1 MTATESAGNPG
12 GGTPPAKGM
21 SGGAK
26 VLIGCA
32 IAFVVVAGAGAVAV
46 GGGAWFLGKKAQEF
60 TGSAERHAEATA
72 TLEQLHSRY
81 PFEPPADRAVTA
93 RQADAFLR
101 VSDDAWERARP
112 AWEELERRSERAND
126 RGRAGLGDMM
136 AGLSGIHEVTM
147 ALAESLE
154 AQKMSPR
161 EYVWTGLALQHAY
174 RYLDDPEAG
183 EHIPSANL
191 ELARR
196 HRDRIA
202 QITEED
208 DGGRNAVFAFAT
220 IYGLSGMEH
229 GDWFR
234 SWDTER

>member
-1 MTATESAGNPG
+1 MTATEGAGPPAA
-12 GGTPPAKGM
+12 GTPPGKGM

-60 TGSAERHAEATA
+60 AGSAERHAEAAT
-72 TLEQLHSRY
+72 TLEQLHARY

-93 RQADAFLR
+93 RQAAAFLR
-101 VSDDAWERARP
+101 VTDDAWDRARP
-112 AWEELERRSERAND
+112 AWEEVERRSERASD

-136 AGLSGIHEVTM
+136 AGLSGIHEVTL

-154 AQKMSPR
+154 AQNMSPR
-161 EYVWTGLALQHAY
+161 EYVWTGLALQHAF

-183 EHIPSANL
+183 ERIPAANL
-191 ELARR
+191 ELAQRY
-196 HRDRIA
+196 RDRLAEIA
-202 QITEED
+202 RD
-208 DGGRNAVFAFAT
+208 DEGGRNAVFAFAT
-220 IYGLSGMEH
+220 IYGLAGTES
-229 GDWFR
+229 GDWYR
-234 SWDTER
+234 GWETDR